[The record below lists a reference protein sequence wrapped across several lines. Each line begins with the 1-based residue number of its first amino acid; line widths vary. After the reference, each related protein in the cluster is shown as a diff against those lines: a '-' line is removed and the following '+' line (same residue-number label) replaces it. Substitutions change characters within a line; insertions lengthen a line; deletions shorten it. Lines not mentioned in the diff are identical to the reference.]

1 MRSRTILI
9 ISAAGVAVALAGCSP
24 RWIHSQ
30 RRLYRSVASLNCPD
44 TVGALNRKDAS
55 PDGKSC
61 DYTGPNG
68 EAVGLQLIS
77 LQGVSASDALA
88 PLEAK
93 LRAEAPAAAQTEE
106 AGPSKGEGRVDIDLP
121 GIHIHAAGNDK
132 SDNGGGSVH
141 IGRDV
146 TISDGGNTVTT
157 SGDGGSVDIRAHD
170 KGAEV
175 RVNESHGNVRRDF
188 ILASDTPGPNG
199 FRVAGYSARGP
210 EGGPLVVASLLA
222 KTDDHDRLDEDIHE
236 LLRDNVGGGGW

>member
-1 MRSRTILI
+1 MSSRAILI
-9 ISAAGVAVALAGCSP
+9 ISAAGAALALAGCSP
-24 RWIHSQ
+24 HWLHGHRGA
-30 RRLYRSVASLNCPD
+30 YRAVNSLDCPE
-44 TVGALNRKDAS
+44 TVGALSRKTAS

-68 EAVGLQLIS
+68 EAVGLQLVS

-93 LRAEAPAAAQTEE
+93 LRAEAPAAAQAEE
-106 AGPSKGEGRVDIDLP
+106 ASPAKGEGRVDIDLP

-132 SDNGGGSVH
+132 SDNGGGEVR

-146 TISDGGNTVTT
+146 TISDGGNTVAT

-175 RVNESHGNVRRDF
+175 RVDESHGNVRRDF

-199 FRVAGYSARGP
+199 YRVAGYSARGP

-236 LLRDNVGGGGW
+236 LLRDNIGGGGR

>member
-1 MRSRTILI
+1 
-9 ISAAGVAVALAGCSP
+9 
-24 RWIHSQ
+24 
-30 RRLYRSVASLNCPD
+30 
-44 TVGALNRKDAS
+44 
-55 PDGKSC
+55 
-61 DYTGPNG
+61 
-68 EAVGLQLIS
+68 VGLQLVS
-77 LQGVSASDALA
+77 LQGVNANDALA

-93 LRAEAPAAAQTEE
+93 LRAEAPAAAQTEG

-132 SDNGGGSVH
+132 SDNGSGDVH

-157 SGDGGSVDIRAHD
+157 SNDGGSVDIRAHD

-175 RVNESHGNVRRDF
+175 RVDEGHGNVRRDF

-236 LLRDNVGGGGW
+236 LLRDNVGGNGW